1 MKTYLALLI
10 LGCLNLIACTE
21 PPPADDA
28 AAGTNNSSNNGSG
41 NSISGNAEPT
51 VSVSTAEL
59 IADQGFGFDS
69 QYDLTIQVDL
79 PALATESTIVNIC
92 HPTSAGAIDRNNC
105 VSRAALSSGR
115 LDLVLNMAAHQ
126 QALVMEIWQRSDMTQ
141 PMSYSWS
148 VAEGT
153 VWQVQD

>member
-28 AAGTNNSSNNGSG
+28 AAGSNNSSGNG
-41 NSISGNAEPT
+41 ISVNAEPT

-59 IADQGFGFDS
+59 IADQGFTFDS
-69 QYDLTIQVDL
+69 QYDLTVQVDL
-79 PALATESTIVNIC
+79 PALAEESTIVNIC

-105 VSRAALSSGR
+105 VSRAALSNGR

-126 QALVMEIWQRSDMTQ
+126 QALVMEIWQRSDMRQ
-141 PMSYSWS
+141 PTSYSWS
-148 VAEGT
+148 VGEGT